1 MVRNYLKFIGF
12 FTFLSSNCFAANEG
26 MPQLNPDYWVSQ
38 VFWVML
44 IFGTLYVILWKAIL
58 PKINQNLENRKSQ
71 ILTDLD
77 EAQELKN
84 QSEKKISEYNMIL
97 SKAKQDAKKIL
108 DETRKKINLDIE
120 NKNNQFNLEID
131 KEIENAEKEIKMLKL
146 SSTKDINKIS
156 VETAS
161 EIVRKMVGTEVNASS
176 VSAIVE
182 DISKKEILWLKDRW
196 SDHYLDIDSRNIFFP
211 FIKRQQ

>member
-12 FTFLSSNCFAANEG
+12 FTLLSGECFGAEGG

-38 VFWVML
+38 IFWVML

-58 PKINQNLENRKSQ
+58 PKINENLENRKSQ

-108 DETRKKINLDIE
+108 DETRKKINLDIK

-131 KEIENAEKEIKMLKL
+131 KEIENAEKEIKTLKL
-146 SSTKDINKIS
+146 SSIKDINKIAI
-156 VETAS
+156 ETSS
-161 EIVRKMVGTEVNASS
+161 EIVRKIVGTEVNASS

-182 DISKKEILWLKDRW
+182 DISKKEITK
-196 SDHYLDIDSRNIFFP
+196 YI
-211 FIKRQQ
+211 

>member
-1 MVRNYLKFIGF
+1 MVRNYLKLIGF
-12 FTFLSSNCFAANEG
+12 FTFLSGNCFAADEG
-26 MPQLNPDYWVSQ
+26 MPQLNPDYWISQ
-38 VFWVML
+38 IFWVML
-44 IFGTLYVILWKAIL
+44 IFGILYVVLWKAIL
-58 PKINQNLENRKSQ
+58 PKINENLENRKSQ

-77 EAQELKN
+77 EAQEFKN

-97 SKAKQDAKKIL
+97 SKAKQDAKKVL

-131 KEIENAEKEIKMLKL
+131 KEIENAEKEIKTLKL
-146 SSTKDINKIS
+146 SSIKDINKIS
-156 VETAS
+156 IETSS

-182 DISKKEILWLKDRW
+182 DISKKEI
-196 SDHYLDIDSRNIFFP
+196 
-211 FIKRQQ
+211 IKYI

>member
-12 FTFLSSNCFAANEG
+12 FIFLSSNCFAADEG

-38 VFWVML
+38 IFWVML

-58 PKINQNLENRKSQ
+58 PKINENLENRKSQ

-84 QSEKKISEYNMIL
+84 QSEKKISDYNMII

-108 DETRKKINLDIE
+108 DETRKKINLDIK
-120 NKNNQFNLEID
+120 NKNNQFKLEID
-131 KEIENAEKEIKMLKL
+131 KEIENAEKEIKTLKL
-146 SSTKDINKIS
+146 SSIKDINKIS
-156 VETAS
+156 IETSS

-182 DISKKEILWLKDRW
+182 DISKKEI
-196 SDHYLDIDSRNIFFP
+196 
-211 FIKRQQ
+211 IKYI

>member
-12 FTFLSSNCFAANEG
+12 FTLLSGECFGAEGG

-38 VFWVML
+38 IFWVML
-44 IFGTLYVILWKAIL
+44 VFGTLYVILWRAIL
-58 PKINQNLENRKSQ
+58 PKINENLENRKSQ

-97 SKAKQDAKKIL
+97 SKAKQEAKKIL
-108 DETRKKINLDIE
+108 DGTRKKVNQNIK
-120 NKNNQFNLEID
+120 NKKNQFNLEIV
-131 KEIENAEKEIKMLKL
+131 KEIKNAEKEIKTMKL
-146 SSTKDINKIS
+146 SSIKDINTIAI
-156 VETAS
+156 ETSS
-161 EIVRKMVGTEVNASS
+161 EIVRKIVGTEVNASS

-182 DISKKEILWLKDRW
+182 DTSKKEITK
-196 SDHYLDIDSRNIFFP
+196 YI
-211 FIKRQQ
+211 

>member
-12 FTFLSSNCFAANEG
+12 FTLLSDECFGAEGG

-38 VFWVML
+38 IFWVIL
-44 IFGTLYVILWKAIL
+44 IFGILYVILWRIIL
-58 PKINQNLENRKSQ
+58 PKINENLENRKSQ

-108 DETRKKINLDIE
+108 DETRKKINLDIK

-131 KEIENAEKEIKMLKL
+131 KEIENAEKEIKTLKL
-146 SSTKDINKIS
+146 SSIKDINKIS
-156 VETAS
+156 IETSS
-161 EIVRKMVGTEVNASS
+161 EIVRKIVGTEVNASS

-182 DISKKEILWLKDRW
+182 DISKKEI
-196 SDHYLDIDSRNIFFP
+196 
-211 FIKRQQ
+211 IKYI

>member
-1 MVRNYLKFIGF
+1 MVRNYLIFIGF
-12 FTFLSSNCFAANEG
+12 FTFLSSNCFAADEG

-38 VFWVML
+38 IFWVML

-58 PKINQNLENRKSQ
+58 PKINENLENRKSQ

-131 KEIENAEKEIKMLKL
+131 KEIENAEKEIKTLKL
-146 SSTKDINKIS
+146 SSIKDINKIS
-156 VETAS
+156 IETSS

-182 DISKKEILWLKDRW
+182 DISKKEI
-196 SDHYLDIDSRNIFFP
+196 
-211 FIKRQQ
+211 IKYI

>member
-12 FTFLSSNCFAANEG
+12 FTFLSNNCFAADEG

-38 VFWVML
+38 IFWVML
-44 IFGTLYVILWKAIL
+44 IFGTLYVILWKTIL
-58 PKINQNLENRKSQ
+58 PKISENLENRKSQ

-131 KEIENAEKEIKMLKL
+131 KEIENAEKEIKTLKL
-146 SSTKDINKIS
+146 SSIKDINKIS
-156 VETAS
+156 IETSS

-182 DISKKEILWLKDRW
+182 DISKKEI
-196 SDHYLDIDSRNIFFP
+196 
-211 FIKRQQ
+211 IKYI

>member
-12 FTFLSSNCFAANEG
+12 FTLLADECFGAEGG
-26 MPQLNPDYWVSQ
+26 MPQLNPKYWVSQ
-38 VFWVML
+38 IFWVML
-44 IFGTLYVILWKAIL
+44 IFGTLYIILWKAIL
-58 PKINQNLENRKSQ
+58 PKINENLENRKSQ

-108 DETRKKINLDIE
+108 DKTRKKINLDIE
-120 NKNNQFNLEID
+120 NKNNQFNLEIH
-131 KEIENAEKEIKMLKL
+131 KEIENAEKEIKTLKL
-146 SSTKDINKIS
+146 SSIKDINKIS
-156 VETAS
+156 IETSS

-182 DISKKEILWLKDRW
+182 DTSKKEITK
-196 SDHYLDIDSRNIFFP
+196 YI
-211 FIKRQQ
+211 

>member
-12 FTFLSSNCFAANEG
+12 FTFLSSNCFAAGEG

-38 VFWVML
+38 IFWVML

-58 PKINQNLENRKSQ
+58 PKINENLENRKSQ

-108 DETRKKINLDIE
+108 DETRKKINLDIK

-131 KEIENAEKEIKMLKL
+131 K
-146 SSTKDINKIS
+146 
-156 VETAS
+156 
-161 EIVRKMVGTEVNASS
+161 
-176 VSAIVE
+176 
-182 DISKKEILWLKDRW
+182 
-196 SDHYLDIDSRNIFFP
+196 
-211 FIKRQQ
+211 